1 MLKKVPFEATLLNV
15 AAPPIVTL
23 PEVAPNNAF
32 WCAARLRDML
42 EYPPLPFA
50 GGIRS
55 ELPRLSLNDP

>member
-1 MLKKVPFEATLLNV
+1 
-15 AAPPIVTL
+15 
-23 PEVAPNNAF
+23 
-32 WCAARLRDML
+32 LRDML